1 MKPPAVLMCDTEKGE
16 AHTGTSVAACS
27 QPLYKLSCRIHTHV
41 AKTDAQSAT
50 RAAVELGINSLE
62 KRVYNPNVVGL

>member
-1 MKPPAVLMCDTEKGE
+1 MKPPAVLMCDTEKRGGP
-16 AHTGTSVAACS
+16 HRNQRSSV

-50 RAAVELGINSLE
+50 RTAVELGINSLE
-62 KRVYNPNVVGL
+62 ERVYNPNAVGL